1 MKKQLS
7 VLALALVLPLAASTP
22 AAAQARDGTSA
33 RGTISMSVHT
43 HSSEFGGPSGPGTLF
58 ETTPLPFPPAAG
70 SFSYSSIPCERPA
83 PFNDTAL
90 VFQPAYPGIASPA
103 AVRHFIEGTLV
114 PMGRSAEQGIVR
126 GTITTILC
134 QNRVQQPDRMFFSF
148 HGRYR
153 LASDN
158 QIVVTGTFR
167 LAGGAARFADMS
179 GAGSLEGEIT
189 CLPPILARQGARNCA
204 ELGAFSDAVLR
215 LSGRFFDPTA
225 PVR

>member
-1 MKKQLS
+1 MKKELS
-7 VLALALVLPLAASTP
+7 ALALVLALPLGVSAP
-22 AAAQARDGTSA
+22 VAAQPRDGTTA
-33 RGTISMSVHT
+33 RGTLSMSVHT

-58 ETTPLPFPPAAG
+58 ETTPLPFPPSAG

-90 VFQPAYPGIASPA
+90 VFEPGYPGVASPA
-103 AVRHFIEGTLV
+103 AVRHFIQGTLT
-114 PMGRSAEQGIVR
+114 PTSRSGDQGIVR

-134 QNRVQQPDRMFFSF
+134 RNRVQQPDQMSFTF

-153 LASDN
+153 LVSDN
-158 QIVVTGTFR
+158 QIVLTGTFR
-167 LAGGAARFADMS
+167 LVGGEGRFADMR

-189 CLPPILARQGARNCA
+189 CLPPILAREGVANCA

-215 LSGRFFDPTA
+215 LRGTFVDPTVA
-225 PVR
+225 AG

>member
-7 VLALALVLPLAASTP
+7 ALALALVVPLGASTP
-22 AAAQARDGTSA
+22 VAAQHRDGTTA

-58 ETTPLPFPPAAG
+58 ETTPLPFPPSEA

-90 VFQPAYPGIASPA
+90 VFQPGYPGVASPA
-103 AVRHFIEGTLV
+103 AVRHFIEGTLT
-114 PMGRSAEQGIVR
+114 PTGRSADQGVVR

-134 QNRVQQPDRMFFSF
+134 ENRVQQPDQMSF
-148 HGRYR
+148 AFRGRYR
-153 LASDN
+153 LVSDN
-158 QIVVTGTFR
+158 QIVLTGTFR
-167 LAGGAARFADMS
+167 LVGGEGRFADMR

-189 CLPPILARQGARNCA
+189 CLPPILAREDAANCA

-215 LSGRFFDPTA
+215 LGGTFVDPTVA
-225 PVR
+225 AR